1 MIGTKSPGFAAI
13 REGAQPA
20 SYVDHGS
27 AVYSPV
33 FCFSTFSL

>member
-20 SYVDHGS
+20 SYVDHESG
-27 AVYSPV
+27 VYSQV
-33 FCFSTFSL
+33 FCLSTFSL